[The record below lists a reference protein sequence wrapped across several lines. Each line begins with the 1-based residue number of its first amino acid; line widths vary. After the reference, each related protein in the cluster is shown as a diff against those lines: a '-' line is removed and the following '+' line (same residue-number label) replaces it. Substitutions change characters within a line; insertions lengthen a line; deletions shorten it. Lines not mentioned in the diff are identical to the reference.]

1 MSIVNQS
8 ISGIIHIIIGKVEF
22 PVPIPLAHVMKHAI
36 GCIQDA
42 VTLRRM
48 STIGILLYIYTS
60 VKLTD
65 VIIVG
70 NIFFIDN
77 GVSGIIG

>member
-1 MSIVNQS
+1 MGIVNQPVS
-8 ISGIIHIIIGKVEF
+8 RIIHVIIGEVELS
-22 PVPIPLAHVMKHAI
+22 VPISLAHVVEHAV
-36 GCIQDA
+36 GRVQDT
-42 VTLRRM
+42 VTLRRIPTTRM
-48 STIGILLYIYTS
+48 LLYIDTCI
-60 VKLTD
+60 KLSD

>member
-1 MSIVNQS
+1 
-8 ISGIIHIIIGKVEF
+8 
-22 PVPIPLAHVMKHAI
+22 MKHAI

>member
-1 MSIVNQS
+1 MNNEHRESVYLRNNP
-8 ISGIIHIIIGKVEF
+8 HNNRKVEF

-70 NIFFIDN
+70 NIFSSTM
-77 GVSGIIG
+77 VYPE